1 MILFIYLVPPT
12 VTPLSSP
19 LLLAGAL
26 SSSSQPDRPEE
37 HSANIRQP
45 GPGSQTRFFS
55 LPVFSKGLGGVGNI
69 FVATSLFGIFSFRS
83 AGVDQL
89 NANFC
94 MITMLD
100 HDDASLQDLY

>member
-19 LLLAGAL
+19 LLLAGAP

-45 GPGSQTRFFS
+45 GPGSKTRVVRYLCFQKDKGVLEKFLVARFF
-55 LPVFSKGLGGVGNI
+55 
-69 FVATSLFGIFSFRS
+69 GILSFPS

-94 MITMLD
+94 MTTMRD